1 MDFNKKANQNKILEI
16 RVGSHL
22 FGTNTPESDLDL
34 YGLFMPFDEIVYG
47 SYRCEEVKEN
57 VVSKDESG
65 KNTKD
70 AIDKTIVEYRKF
82 ISLALQNNP
91 NILHVLFVNKE
102 NILYQDDLGFS
113 KRLLDK
119 AELFPHCG
127 AHHRFVKYADSQRH
141 KMRIKPE
148 NYSALN
154 DGLDLLEL
162 FDDNKVMADVVL
174 SGTTISGKTTPFID
188 HGQGKHVSCGDIFI
202 ERGTFV
208 KKARR
213 VIKDRLSKA
222 TNRVALFTK
231 YGYDVKFSSNLIQL
245 LLEGIELLKT
255 GRIEFPL
262 AYRQDILN
270 VKSGKYTVDEILK
283 WADSL
288 VEESRNAFNNTKL
301 PKEPRTKEI
310 ELFAM
315 NEVKKYLHWTRE

>member
-1 MDFNKKANQNKILEI
+1 MDFNKKAKQNEILEI

-34 YGLFMPFDEIVYG
+34 YGIFMPFNEIVYG

-57 VVSKDESG
+57 VISKDESG
-65 KNTKD
+65 RNTKD

-82 ISLALQNNP
+82 INLALQNNP

-113 KRLLDK
+113 KRLLDN
-119 AELFPHCG
+119 AELFPHQG
-127 AHHRFVKYADSQRH
+127 SHHRFVKYADSQRH

-148 NYSALN
+148 NYFALEK
-154 DGLDLLEL
+154 GLEILDK
-162 FDDNKVMADVVL
+162 FPDDNVLADVVN
-174 SGTTISGKTTPFID
+174 SSVQVFVD
-188 HGQGKHVSCGDIFI
+188 HGTGKHVSCGDLFI

-213 VIKDRLSKA
+213 VIKERLSKS
-222 TNRVALFTK
+222 TNRSAMFTK
-231 YGYDVKFSSNLIQL
+231 YGYDLKFSSNLIQL
-245 LLEGIELLKT
+245 LMEGIELSKT

-262 AYRQDILN
+262 SYRQEILD

-283 WADSL
+283 WADEL
-288 VEESRNAFNNTKL
+288 VEESRGAFNNTKL

-315 NEVKKYLHWTRE
+315 NEVKKYLHWHRE